1 MGVVGVALR
10 GFGKALKKAK
20 REIKK
25 TPPLPKE
32 TKAVGKGALIG
43 GVIASGIEYKKRKA
57 RGDYKAAGGRIG
69 FKRAGPTPPINL
81 PWPKPGAAPRGK
93 RKADKR

>member
-1 MGVVGVALR
+1 MAGLGIALR

-25 TPPLPKE
+25 TPPVRKE

-43 GVIASGIEYKKRKA
+43 GGIVSGMEYKKRKD
-57 RGDYKAAGGRIG
+57 RGDYK
-69 FKRAGPTPPINL
+69 NN
-81 PWPKPGAAPRGK
+81 GK
-93 RKADKR
+93 N